1 MLPAAPDPA
10 TEHVVTRLTYRVRV
24 SESGSG
30 TSRRR
35 WFGLLVLA
43 SAAIGAVAAGRQVAM
58 RRADREFEVRLRSTD
73 ANRD

>member
-1 MLPAAPDPA
+1 MLPAARGQA
-10 TEHVVTRLTYRVRV
+10 TERSVTRLTYRVQV
-24 SESGSG
+24 SDSGAGS
-30 TSRRR
+30 SRRR

-43 SAAIGAVAAGRQVAM
+43 SAAIGAVAAGREVAM